1 MRIKSN
7 QTSASEDAAAAGASP
22 EQAAATGL
30 FQFAAR
36 SGKASRA
43 AAPAE
48 AAPAAKRKGWF
59 SRAAKPAAEKRVP
72 PAADAGLFVS
82 PAQANDVTS
91 DEALVV
97 DAAPVGEAPSPKL
110 KASRLGGLF
119 GSKKPAPGDAAS
131 SRQEPAKA
139 ASPISKKPVKPAK
152 PAKRKAAS
160 AGADHIFVELE
171 DGTPLIWAVRA
182 NGLTAVAQS
191 DVAGRIASFSSKDFR
206 YNTDLPLSHT
216 AAHSMAVAE
225 VGEEARVI
233 NASKTERA
241 VYAATTARVD
251 SFAGLAIGPGLLLL
265 EGVLPFNDGH
275 GQDRVTGV
283 QLLDDDGNLGL
294 VVLYHIT
301 PQGEVG
307 SPQVTVNPGELSF
320 VLSQF
325 LASRR
330 LDADSTQLTLL
341 KNDDLLRAFENFR
354 AYPSQASVLGL
365 PLSTALTGLASVAV
379 IAALASAGYTGLGY
393 VTAESAKTALARA
406 NADKSAALRASEEL
420 LKTSLVSFAQT
431 QALNAETA
439 AKTAQQVWVPGAKVS
454 VEATLTSTVY
464 KVDMP
469 LTTLSGGVS
478 VLHRVEN
485 STLQT
490 LLDHPAPEGCTKS
503 VLNLSGG
510 LNAAQTTVE
519 CQNAD
524 GSLRSYRLD

>member
-1 MRIKSN
+1 MPTSSDKSKGR
-7 QTSASEDAAAAGASP
+7 SWFSLAPKAAS
-22 EQAAATGL
+22 
-30 FQFAAR
+30 
-36 SGKASRA
+36 
-43 AAPAE
+43 
-48 AAPAAKRKGWF
+48 AKRK
-59 SRAAKPAAEKRVP
+59 PLP
-72 PAADAGLFVS
+72 ADAGLFVS
-82 PAQANDVTS
+82 A
-91 DEALVV
+91 EAGDAPVEQPDVV
-97 DAAPVGEAPSPKL
+97 DASAAPVESTAASTKPAK
-110 KASRLGGLF
+110 SRLGGLF
-119 GSKKPAPGDAAS
+119 GAKRPAVAAPSTKQKKEKAA
-131 SRQEPAKA
+131 PAKA
-139 ASPISKKPVKPAK
+139 AKSP
-152 PAKRKAAS
+152 KRKKS
-160 AGADHIFVELE
+160 GGGKDYVFVELE
-171 DGTPLIWAVRA
+171 DGTPLIWEVSARGMA
-182 NGLTAVAQS
+182 AVAQS
-191 DVAGRIASFSSKDFR
+191 EVSGRIASFSSKDFR
-206 YNTDLPLSHT
+206 YNTDLPLSQT
-216 AAHSMAVAE
+216 AALSMAVAE

-251 SFAGLAIGPGLLLL
+251 SFAGLDLGPGLLLL
-265 EGVLPFNDGH
+265 EGILPFSDGQN
-275 GQDRVTGV
+275 QDRVAGI

-307 SPQVTVNPGELSF
+307 QPQVTVNPGELSF

-354 AYPSQASVLGL
+354 AYPSQATVLGL
-365 PLSTALTGLASVAV
+365 PLSTALTGLASLAVVAAV
-379 IAALASAGYTGLGY
+379 ASAGYTGFGY
-393 VTAESAKTALARA
+393 YLAENAKASLSRA
-406 NADKSAALRASEEL
+406 NAEKTAALRDSEEL
-420 LKTSLVSFAQT
+420 LKTSLVSFART
-431 QALNAETA
+431 QALNADAT
-439 AKTAQQVWVPGAKVS
+439 AKTAQQVWVPGSKVS
-454 VEATLTSTVY
+454 VDAGLVSTVY

-469 LTTLSGGVS
+469 LTTLTGGAS
-478 VLHRVEN
+478 VLNRVEH